1 MSFQVLLS
9 PDAQKYLDT
18 LDEKRVR
25 NIKKHLKELQ
35 DDLYKPRSGCDIDI
49 IEASGYP
56 PMRRQRIGKYR
67 AEYFVDEEERTV
79 YVTDIYLK
87 RRDSVYGED

>member
-18 LDEKRVR
+18 LDEKRAR

-35 DDLYKPRSGCDIDI
+35 NDPYKPRSGCDIDI
-49 IEASGYP
+49 IAASGYP

-67 AEYFVDEEERTV
+67 AEYFVGEEECTV